1 VIFAVLLVAG
11 VSATAWLGA
20 CALRSWREQRA
31 ALAYELTPSYRA
43 AALRAIAALAAAG
56 CALTGGS
63 QVVFGQSRAATAP
76 LAAALTSGRPA
87 RSGPASRAGV
97 GSDAQ
102 LRRPVHPPSAR
113 VSAAPRGLLTVGHP
127 AGGELREGTLP
138 GYPGRLL
145 IWLPQQYPHRTHP
158 LQALIVLAD
167 PRQLPDILRGLA
179 QAVTD
184 GRANPFVVVA
194 PEPAPAPGA
203 PAPAAAP
210 ASAPCSAPCSAPTGL
225 PTVDGARLRSAV
237 AQIFH
242 VEPAARPWGVLG
254 LGQGA
259 PGAVAAEL
267 ADPGSYAAGVG
278 LGGRY
283 DGLPPALLSAAR
295 PGVRLLLADTARDPA
310 GQASAGR
317 LRRALV
323 GVAPGGVRL
332 SDTVR
337 DLDDQ
342 SERIR
347 LARLAAGYLAEQMA
361 ASGRQ

>member
-31 ALAYELTPSYRA
+31 GLAYELTPSYRA

-87 RSGPASRAGV
+87 RSGPAPRAGV

-102 LRRPVHPPSAR
+102 PRRPVHPPSAR
-113 VSAAPRGLLTVGHP
+113 ASAAPRGLLTVGHP

-194 PEPAPAPGA
+194 PEPVPAPGA
-203 PAPAAAP
+203 PAPASAP
-210 ASAPCSAPCSAPTGL
+210 ASAPAGL
-225 PTVDGARLRSAV
+225 PAVDGARLRSAV
-237 AQIFH
+237 AQMFH

-267 ADPGSYAAGVG
+267 ADPGSYAAGAG

-295 PGVRLLLADTARDPA
+295 PGVRLLLADTARDSA

-317 LRRALV
+317 LRRALT

-361 ASGRQ
+361 ASSRQ